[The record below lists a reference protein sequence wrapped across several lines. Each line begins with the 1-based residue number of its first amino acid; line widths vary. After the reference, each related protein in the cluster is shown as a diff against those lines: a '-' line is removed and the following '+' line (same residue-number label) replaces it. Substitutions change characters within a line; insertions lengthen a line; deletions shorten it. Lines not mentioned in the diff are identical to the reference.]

1 MNAHTTANPGRPTYF
16 YYTCRTRYRKGAEA
30 CANNKYQAATTI
42 EARVWEA
49 VSALLKDP
57 EQLRADLDAMIELQ
71 RDSLRGD
78 PDRQTILWADK
89 LAEVER
95 KRARYQEMAVDDLI
109 TFEELRFRLSE
120 LDSTRA
126 TAERELEALRDHK
139 EHVEELEKNRDA
151 LLSSLM
157 STVPEALDA
166 LAPEERR
173 QVYKMLKLRVDVY
186 PDGSLEVSGA
196 FGEELNV
203 CKRETEQE
211 RCSA

>member
-1 MNAHTTANPGRPTYF
+1 M
-16 YYTCRTRYRKGAEA
+16 
-30 CANNKYQAATTI
+30 AA
-42 EARVWEA
+42 
-49 VSALLKDP
+49 
-57 EQLRADLDAMIELQ
+57 
-71 RDSLRGD
+71 
-78 PDRQTILWADK
+78 
-89 LAEVER
+89 
-95 KRARYQEMAVDDLI
+95 DDLI

-126 TAERELEALRDHK
+126 TAKRELEDLRDHK

-151 LLSSLM
+151 HLPSLM

-203 CKRETEQE
+203 CKKETAQE

>member
-1 MNAHTTANPGRPTYF
+1 
-16 YYTCRTRYRKGAEA
+16 
-30 CANNKYQAATTI
+30 
-42 EARVWEA
+42 
-49 VSALLKDP
+49 LKDP

-71 RDSLRGD
+71 RESLRGD
-78 PDRQTILWADK
+78 PDRQTNLWADK

-109 TFEELRFRLSE
+109 SFEELRFRLSE

-126 TAERELEALRDHK
+126 TAKRELEALRDHK

-151 LLSSLM
+151 HLPSLM

-203 CKRETEQE
+203 CKKETAQE